1 MKNTFNYLFIIILT
15 PIILS
20 GQNMKTVSVESNKI
34 IDINEEVSWN
44 IVKDWS
50 NLHNLVPE
58 IVESTTVF
66 KTGLG
71 STWEINLKNGG
82 KIIEKMTYYNVNDRI
97 MSYVMTE
104 TPMPIKEYS
113 AIIKVEPYGI
123 TKSMVSFHISC
134 LTSDNN
140 FEKIRQ
146 SFKAF
151 QETYLSNIINQENE

>member
-1 MKNTFNYLFIIILT
+1 MKFILKYLIIIIIT
-15 PIILS
+15 PIVLS

-34 IDINEEVSWN
+34 IDINAEDSWN

-66 KTGLG
+66 KTGKD
-71 STWEINLKNGG
+71 STWEIYLKSGG

-123 TKSMVSFHISC
+123 TKSMVSFHTSC

-140 FEKIRQ
+140 FEKILG